1 MESIIEDYLAEVSLG
16 TPVSYGSM
24 TVVPVFAPPV
34 AGEHE
39 YLLMQ
44 EAMDLGVLTITEL
57 HEAGSVPQLM
67 AVNTGKKAILLIDG
81 EQLVGAKQDRVLN
94 TTVMLAPDSKTVIPV
109 SCTEHGR
116 WWYSSREFRS
126 TDYVMSSSS
135 RRRKMRSV
143 MDSLKRKDS
152 FEGDQRGVWDEVE
165 HLNRSS
171 GARSPTGAMKDSFA
185 EKNHDV
191 EVLVNA
197 FPIQLHQRGIL
208 VFVCDGVYIGFEMVS
223 EESVFTM
230 IYKKILRSYTIDAV
244 LTPPS
249 HRKVDFAGRA
259 KVFLGDIRNCNTEIY
274 PAVAMGTEYRFAGID
289 MVGSGLIVDNV
300 PIHLSFHKQDTATH
314 QPSSQQMAGFRE
326 RRSHA
331 VRRNAEV

>member
-1 MESIIEDYLAEVSLG
+1 MDSIIEDYLAEASLG
-16 TPVSYGSM
+16 TTVSYGSM

-34 AGEHE
+34 AVEHDF
-39 YLLMQ
+39 LLLQ

-67 AVNTGKKAILLIDG
+67 AVNTGKKEILIIDG

-109 SCTEHGR
+109 SCTEHKR

-126 TDYVMSSSS
+126 TDYVMSSNS

-143 MDSLKRKDS
+143 TDSLKYKDS
-152 FEGDQRGVWDEVE
+152 FEGDQSGVWDEISN
-165 HLNRSS
+165 LNRKS

-191 EVLVNA
+191 EKLVDA
-197 FPIQLHQRGIL
+197 FPLQPHQRGIL
-208 VFVCDGVYIGFEMVS
+208 VFVCDGAYIGFEMVS
-223 EESVFTM
+223 NEDVFSK

-249 HRKVDFAGRA
+249 HRKVDFAGKA
-259 KVFLGDIRNCNTEIY
+259 KDFLGDIRNCTAD
-274 PAVAMGTEYRFAGID
+274 PHPSVGLGVDYRFNGI
-289 MVGSGLIVDNV
+289 GLTGHALVHDKEAV
-300 PIHLSFHKQDTATH
+300 YMSFYSVNEPTR
-314 QPSSQQMAGFRE
+314 QPSSEQMVGFRE
-326 RRSHA
+326 RLSHA
-331 VRRNAEV
+331 MHRNAEV